1 MANLLAQSPSLY
13 LRKHADNP
21 INWHPWNNETIAKAR
36 SQDRVIFLSVG
47 YSSCHW
53 CTVMEQEAFSDTV
66 IADFMNAH
74 FIPVKVD
81 REERPDLDS
90 IYMQAAQ
97 IMGEQGGWPLNLF
110 LTPEDLVPFFVGT
123 YFPIEPR
130 HGRPGFLRVL
140 QSLHQVY
147 QEKRA
152 ELREYQQQIRL
163 NLEGI
168 NRFQPLTVVDPKVLP
183 SGATRCA
190 EVLQERAT
198 GTCFPMIP
206 YAQLM
211 VQLGRGD
218 GESAAEFMSLA
229 RQRGYQLVLGGIFDH
244 VAGGW
249 HRYTVDP
256 QWTVPHFEKM
266 LYDNGLIVEFLSS
279 LWLAGVREPAFAR
292 AIAQTATW
300 LQREMLT
307 ADGCFYASQDADSEG
322 KEGKFWVWSFAE
334 LKRLL
339 PEAELLAMQEAFAIS
354 SQGNFEGLNVLR
366 RRQLGSLDPLVE
378 RGLERLFQ
386 QRYGAHSRP
395 SDAFPVARH
404 AQDVRSIQWP
414 GRVPPVTDTKVIV
427 SWNALMV
434 SGLATAYRAF
444 GEPLYLQLAKG
455 AMAFIWQT
463 QRRDRLYRLNYEG
476 TVSVPA
482 QAEDYALTIKAL
494 LDLAVVEPEAEY
506 GVWAAALQKEFDTYC
521 WDRVGGGYYTAA
533 DDQTEHLLLRERCYQ
548 DGAVPSANGVAIANL
563 VRLFLIT
570 ESLDYLDQAELTL
583 NGFAQAYTHSPV
595 ACPSLLS
602 ALDWFLNHTLIRLDA
617 RELGWWQQQFLAV
630 SMVQVLPMTAELA
643 GMVCRGFACQ
653 APAKSRAE
661 LITQWRL
668 SQDRS
673 GGGA

>member
-21 INWHPWNNETIAKAR
+21 IHWHPWDEDMIAKAR
-36 SQDRVIFLSVG
+36 SLDRVIFLSVG

-74 FIPVKVD
+74 FVPVKVD

-110 LTPEDLVPFFVGT
+110 LTPADLVPFFVGT

-130 HGRPGFLRVL
+130 FGRPGFLRVL
-140 QSLHQVY
+140 QSIQQIY
-147 QEKRA
+147 REKRA
-152 ELREYQQQIRL
+152 EVQKYQQQIQL

-168 NRFQPLTVVDPKVLP
+168 NRLQPMATVESPALAH
-183 SGATRCA
+183 GAARCA
-190 EVLQERAT
+190 EVLQERST

-211 VQLGRGD
+211 VQLGRG
-218 GESAAEFMSLA
+218 AENAPYGTLA
-229 RQRGYQLVLGGIFDH
+229 KQRGYHLALGGIFDH

-256 QWTVPHFEKM
+256 QWSVPHFEKM
-266 LYDNGLIVEFLSS
+266 LYDNGLILEFLSS
-279 LWLAGVREPAFAR
+279 LWLAGEREPAFAR
-292 AIAQTATW
+292 AIAQTVSW

-307 ADGCFYASQDADSEG
+307 DDGCFYASQDADSEG
-322 KEGKFWVWSFAE
+322 KEGKFWVWSFNE

-339 PEAELLAMQEAFAIS
+339 PEAELQAMQEAFAIAP
-354 SQGNFEGLNVLR
+354 QGNFEGMNVLR
-366 RRQLGSLDPLVE
+366 RRQLGELNALTE
-378 RGLERLFQ
+378 QGLERLFQ
-386 QRYGAHSRP
+386 QRYGPHSRP

-427 SWNALMV
+427 SWNALMI
-434 SGLATAYRAF
+434 SGLATAYRAL
-444 GEPLYLQLAKG
+444 GVPLYLQLARG
-455 AMAFIWQT
+455 AMDFIWRT
-463 QRRDRLYRLNYEG
+463 QRQDRLYRLNYEG
-476 TVSVPA
+476 VVQVPA

-494 LDLAVVEPEAEY
+494 LDLAIVEPDGDY
-506 GVWAAALQKEFDTYC
+506 GTWAATLQREFDAHC
-521 WDRVGGGYYTAA
+521 WDRPEGGYYTTAN
-533 DDQTEHLLLRERCYQ
+533 DQAEHLLLRERCYQ

-563 VRLFLIT
+563 VRLFLLT
-570 ESLDYLDQAELTL
+570 ESLDYLERAEQGLKK
-583 NGFAQAYTHSPV
+583 FAQAYTHSPV
-595 ACPSLLS
+595 ACPSLLA
-602 ALDWFLNHTLIRLDA
+602 ALDWFLNHTLLRLDA
-617 RELGWWQQQFLAV
+617 RELPRWQQQLLAV
-630 SMVQVLPMTAELA
+630 TMVQIQPMTAEIA
-643 GMVCRGFACQ
+643 GMVCRGFTCQ
-653 APAKSRAE
+653 APAKSQAE
-661 LITQWRL
+661 LLAQWQA
-668 SQDRS
+668 SQNRC